1 MAILEMNKIFIYGLN
16 EKRKEVLEFLHQSE
30 IVEISNFDS
39 EENGIGHRETE
50 KNISS
55 FMQYIASAEKA
66 LNILDSYMPEKHGM
80 FSTRILTQMDK
91 YSMDSDEINVV
102 NKHIYDII
110 SSQKEIKN
118 NTDNIGKIN
127 LKLSQIIPYINL
139 DIPMNFK
146 GTKTTKS
153 MIGAIGGEWSEERFI
168 NVMNDMDSGAYH
180 FEILSSSKQQTCIWV
195 IYPKEDMERIE
206 NALRTI
212 GFSEP
217 SFSLSRDNTC
227 EKHRRLSED
236 REKLLSKNQELVEK
250 IKEYAEYRQEI
261 KLFYDHLVMRKEKY
275 EALSKV
281 GVTDNVFIISGFI
294 PVNFSKKIESE
305 LTEKFDVF
313 VELIKANK
321 EEAPVAFSNN
331 GFVSPVEGITSD
343 YSMPSATDIDPNP
356 VMSVFYYLFFG
367 MMFSDAGYG
376 LLMMIVCG
384 ILGFGKVLE
393 RGKRKVYKMFFYC
406 GVSTT
411 FWGIMYGSFFGDMI
425 DTIAK
430 VFLNSSFRFTPI
442 LLNPTQ
448 KPLELLIISVA
459 FGMIHI
465 LAALV
470 IKFYVQWQNHEK
482 IDAVCDTG
490 FWILALSGISLF
502 AAGMGLGIG
511 SLDTVGLVIAIIGFS
526 GILITGGRKSNNI
539 IGKVFGGVLSL
550 YDITSYVGDVLSYS
564 RLMALGLATGV
575 IASVINVLGSLGGA
589 SVAGV
594 IAYILISIFGHAL
607 NFAINCLGAYVHT
620 NRLQYVEFY
629 QKFYEGGGKKFKP
642 FSMNTKYFNFS
653 ENK

>member
-1 MAILEMNKIFIYGLN
+1 MNKIFIYGLN
-16 EKRKEVLEFLHQSE
+16 DRRKEVLEFLHQSE
-30 IVEISNFDS
+30 IVEISDFDA
-39 EENGIGHRETE
+39 EENGLGRRETE

-55 FMQYIASAEKA
+55 FMQFIASAERA
-66 LNILDSYMPEKHGM
+66 LNILNSYLPEKQGM
-80 FSTRILTQMDK
+80 FSKRIEAGLDK
-91 YSMDSDEINVV
+91 YSMNSDEVNVV

-110 SSQKEIKN
+110 SSEKEIKN
-118 NTDNIGKIN
+118 NIDNIGKIN
-127 LKLSQIIPYINL
+127 LKLSQIMPYMNL

-146 GTKTTKS
+146 GTKTTKA
-153 MIGAIGGEWSEERFI
+153 IVGVIGGEWSEERFI
-168 NVMNDMDSGAYH
+168 NAMNDAEVGAYH
-180 FEILSSSKQQTCIWV
+180 FEILSSSKQQTCLWV
-195 IYPKEDMERIE
+195 IYPKENSESVE
-206 NALRTI
+206 NALRVI
-212 GFSEP
+212 GFGEP
-217 SFSLSRDNTC
+217 SFSLSHRNTE
-227 EKHRRLSED
+227 EKYKKLSED
-236 REKLLSKNQELVEK
+236 KEKLLSENEELVEK
-250 IKEYAEYRQEI
+250 IKEFAEYRQEI
-261 KLFYDHLVMRKEKY
+261 ELFYDHLVMRKEKY
-275 EALSKV
+275 EALSRV
-281 GVTDNVFIISGFI
+281 GVTDNVFIISGFV
-294 PVNFSKKIESE
+294 PVKFSKKLEDE
-305 LTEKFDVF
+305 LCEKFDVT
-313 VELIKANK
+313 VEILKADK

-331 GFVSPVEGITSD
+331 EFVSPVEGITSD
-343 YSMPSATDIDPNP
+343 YSMPSANDIDPNP

-393 RGKRKVYKMFFYC
+393 KGKRRAYKMFFYC

-425 DTIAK
+425 DTVASK
-430 VFLNSSFRFTPI
+430 FLNSSFRLTPI

-470 IKFYVQWQNHEK
+470 IKFYMQWRNGDK
-482 IDAVCDTG
+482 ADAVCDTG
-490 FWILALSGISLF
+490 FWILALLGISLF
-502 AAGMGLGIG
+502 AAGLGLGIG
-511 SLDTVGLVIAIIGFS
+511 GLDTVGLVIAIAGFG

-539 IGKVFGGVLSL
+539 IGKMFGGVLSL

-589 SVAGV
+589 SVVGV

-629 QKFYEGGGKKFKP
+629 QKFYEGGGKRFKP

-653 ENK
+653 KNK

>member
-1 MAILEMNKIFIYGLN
+1 MNKIFIYGLN
-16 EKRKEVLEFLHQSE
+16 EKRKEILEFLHQNE
-30 IVEISNFDS
+30 IVEISDFDA
-39 EENGIGHRETE
+39 EGNGLGRKETE
-50 KNISS
+50 KSISS
-55 FMQYIASAEKA
+55 FMQYIASAERA
-66 LNILDSYMPEKHGM
+66 LGILDRYLPEKQGM
-80 FSTRILTQMDK
+80 FSSRIESDLDN
-91 YSMDSDEINVV
+91 YSMNSDEINIV

-110 SSQKEIKN
+110 ASEKEIKN

-127 LKLSQIIPYINL
+127 LKLSQIMPYMKL

-153 MIGAIGGEWSEERFI
+153 LVGAISGEWSEERFI
-168 NVMNDMDSGAYH
+168 NTMNDAELDAYH

-195 IYPKEDMERIE
+195 VYPKENAQKVEDTLRI
-206 NALRTI
+206 I

-217 SFSLSRDNTC
+217 SFSLSHRNT
-227 EKHRRLSED
+227 EDKYKKLSED
-236 REKLLSKNQELVEK
+236 KEKLITENESLVEK
-250 IKEYAEYRQEI
+250 IKKYAEYRQEI

-275 EALSKV
+275 EALSKI
-281 GVTDNVFIISGFI
+281 GVTDNVFIISGFV
-294 PVNFSKKIESE
+294 PAKFSKKLENE
-305 LTEKFDVF
+305 LIEKFDVS
-313 VELIKANK
+313 VELVKADK

-331 GFVSPVEGITSD
+331 EFVSPVEGITSD
-343 YSMPSATDIDPNP
+343 YSMPSANDIDPNP

-393 RGKRKVYKMFFYC
+393 RGKRRVYKMFFYC

-430 VFLNSSFRFTPI
+430 VFLNSSFRLTPI

-470 IKFYVQWQNHEK
+470 IKFYMQWRNGDK
-482 IDAVCDTG
+482 ADAVFDTG
-490 FWILALSGISLF
+490 FWILALFGISLF
-502 AAGMGLGIG
+502 AAGVGLSIG
-511 SLDTVGLVIAIIGFS
+511 GLDTVGLILAIVGFG

-539 IGKVFGGVLSL
+539 IGKLFGGVLSL

-589 SVAGV
+589 SVVGV
-594 IAYILISIFGHAL
+594 IAYIVISIFGHAL

-653 ENK
+653 KNK

>member
-1 MAILEMNKIFIYGLN
+1 MNKIFICGLN
-16 EKRKEVLEFLHQSE
+16 EKRKAVLEFLHQSE
-30 IVEISNFDS
+30 IVEISDFNS
-39 EENGIGHRETE
+39 EENGIGRKETQ
-50 KNISS
+50 KSISS

-66 LNILDSYMPEKHGM
+66 LNIIDNYLPEKQGM
-80 FSTRILTQMDK
+80 FSSRILTELDK
-91 YSMDSDEINVV
+91 YSMNSDEISIV

-118 NTDNIGKIN
+118 NNDNIGKIN
-127 LKLSQIIPYINL
+127 LKLSQIMPYMNL

-153 MIGAIGGEWSEERFI
+153 IVGQIGGEWSEERFI
-168 NVMNDMDSGAYH
+168 NAMNDVCAGAYH
-180 FEILSSSKQQTCIWV
+180 FEILSSSKQQTCMWV
-195 IYPKEDMERIE
+195 VYPKDDMEEVE
-206 NALRTI
+206 NALRVI

-217 SFSLSRDNTC
+217 SFSLSHRSTQ
-227 EKHRRLSED
+227 EKYK
-236 REKLLSKNQELVEK
+236 KLLKDKKNLLTKNEELVEK
-250 IKEYAEYRQEI
+250 IKDFAGYRQEI

-281 GVTDNVFIISGFI
+281 GVTDNVFIISGFV
-294 PVNFSKKIESE
+294 PVKNSEKLEKE
-305 LTEKFDVF
+305 LTENFDVF
-313 VELIKANK
+313 VEILKADK

-331 GFVSPVEGITSD
+331 EFVSPVEGITSD
-343 YSMPSATDIDPNP
+343 YSMPSANDIDPNP

-376 LLMMIVCG
+376 LLMMIACG

-393 RGKRKVYKMFFYC
+393 RGKRRVYKMFFYC

-425 DTIAK
+425 DTIAAK
-430 VFLNSSFRFTPI
+430 FLNSSFRLTPI

-465 LAALV
+465 LSALV
-470 IKFYVQWQNHEK
+470 IKFYMQWQNNEK

-490 FWILALSGISLF
+490 FWILALFGISLF
-502 AAGMGLGIG
+502 AAGMGLGTG

-589 SVAGV
+589 SVVGV
-594 IAYILISIFGHAL
+594 IAYIVISIFGHAL

-629 QKFYEGGGKKFKP
+629 QKFYEGGGRKFKP

-653 ENK
+653 KNK

>member
-1 MAILEMNKIFIYGLN
+1 MNKIFIYGLN
-16 EKRKEVLEFLHQSE
+16 ENRKEVLEFLHQSE
-30 IVEISNFDS
+30 IVEISDFNS
-39 EENGIGHRETE
+39 EENGIGRRETE
-50 KNISS
+50 KSISS

-66 LNILDSYMPEKHGM
+66 LNILDNYLPEKQGM
-80 FSTRILTQMDK
+80 FSSRILTGLDK
-91 YSMDSDEINVV
+91 YSMNSDEINIV

-110 SSQKEIKN
+110 ASQKEIKN

-127 LKLSQIIPYINL
+127 LKLSQIMPYMNL

-146 GTKTTKS
+146 GTKTTKT
-153 MIGAIGGEWSEERFI
+153 IVGAIGREWSEERFI
-168 NVMNDMDSGAYH
+168 NAMNDADVGAYH

-195 IYPKEDMERIE
+195 VYPKENSEKVE
-206 NALRTI
+206 NALRVI

-217 SFSLSRDNTC
+217 SFSLSHRNTE
-227 EKHRRLSED
+227 EKYKKLSED
-236 REKLLSKNQELVEK
+236 KEKLLSENEKLVEK
-250 IKEYAEYRQEI
+250 IKEFAGYRQEI

-281 GVTDNVFIISGFI
+281 GVTDNVFIISGFV
-294 PVNFSKKIESE
+294 PVKFSEKLEKE

-313 VELIKANK
+313 VELLKVDK

-331 GFVSPVEGITSD
+331 EFVAPVEGITSD
-343 YSMPSATDIDPNP
+343 YSMPSANDIDPNP

-393 RGKRKVYKMFFYC
+393 RSKRRVYKMFFYC

-425 DTIAK
+425 DTIAAK
-430 VFLNSSFRFTPI
+430 FLNSSFRLTPI

-470 IKFYVQWQNHEK
+470 IKFYMQWRNGEK
-482 IDAVCDTG
+482 VDAVCDTG

-511 SLDTVGLVIAIIGFS
+511 SLGTVGLVVAIIGFL
-526 GILITGGRKSNNI
+526 GILVTGGRKSNNI
-539 IGKVFGGVLSL
+539 IGKLFGGVLSL

-589 SVAGV
+589 SVVGV
-594 IAYILISIFGHAL
+594 IAYIVISIFGHAL

-629 QKFYEGGGKKFKP
+629 QKFYEGGGRRFKP

-653 ENK
+653 KNK